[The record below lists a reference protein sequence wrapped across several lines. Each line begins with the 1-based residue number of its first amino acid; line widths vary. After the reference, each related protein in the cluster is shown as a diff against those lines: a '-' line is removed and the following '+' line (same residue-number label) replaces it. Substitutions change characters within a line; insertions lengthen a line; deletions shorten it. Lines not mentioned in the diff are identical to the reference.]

1 MQLGGFKTD
10 FNMKK
15 NYHETEL
22 GKVSDSVKNVE
33 FKETI
38 IDASDGK
45 EKKIADILSGK
56 HDNDFIDK
64 EKFPR
69 NSYYLAYHKATE
81 MLNWAELSRTLAG
94 DRSSIT
100 KVRIPQ
106 KHIQKIDELRKS
118 MTVWILEND
127 PQFNSQTGL

>member
-1 MQLGGFKTD
+1 
-10 FNMKK
+10 MKK
-15 NYHETEL
+15 QKYHETEL
-22 GKVSDSVKNVE
+22 GKVPDSVKNIELKGTV
-33 FKETI
+33 

-45 EKKIADILSGK
+45 EKKIADILTGK

-100 KVRIPQ
+100 KERIPQ

-118 MTVWILEND
+118 IAEWILSND
-127 PQFNSQTGL
+127 PQFNRTAP

>member
-1 MQLGGFKTD
+1 
-10 FNMKK
+10 MKK
-15 NYHETEL
+15 QNNHEAEI
-22 GKVSDSVKNVE
+22 GKVPDSVKNFE
-33 FKETI
+33 FKCSVV
-38 IDASDGK
+38 DPSDGK

-56 HDNDFIDK
+56 HNNDFIDK

-81 MLNWAELSRTLAG
+81 MLNWSELSRTLAG

-100 KVRIPQ
+100 KERISQ

-118 MTVWILEND
+118 IAGWILSND
-127 PQFNSQTGL
+127 PQFNRTAP

>member
-1 MQLGGFKTD
+1 MKTQ
-10 FNMKK
+10 

-22 GKVSDSVKNVE
+22 GKVPESVKNVE
-33 FKETI
+33 FKGTV

-100 KVRIPQ
+100 KERIPQ
-106 KHIQKIDELRKS
+106 KHIQKIDELRKLMS
-118 MTVWILEND
+118 AWILEND
-127 PQFNSQTGL
+127 PQFNL

>member
-1 MQLGGFKTD
+1 
-10 FNMKK
+10 MKK
-15 NYHETEL
+15 QNYHETEL
-22 GKVSDSVKNVE
+22 GKVPDSVKNINLKATV
-33 FKETI
+33 
-38 IDASDGK
+38 IDPSDGK

-100 KVRIPQ
+100 KERIPQ

-118 MTVWILEND
+118 MAEWILSND
-127 PQFNSQTGL
+127 PQFNRTAH

>member
-1 MQLGGFKTD
+1 MMNK
-10 FNMKK
+10 MKK
-15 NYHETEL
+15 QNYHEKEL
-22 GKVSDSVKNVE
+22 GKVPNSVKNVE
-33 FKETI
+33 FKKTV

-45 EKKIADILSGK
+45 EKKIANILSGK

-69 NSYYLAYHKATE
+69 NSYYLAYYKASE

-100 KVRIPQ
+100 KERIPK

-118 MTVWILEND
+118 MAIWILEND
-127 PQFNSQTGL
+127 PQFNL

>member
-1 MQLGGFKTD
+1 
-10 FNMKK
+10 MKK
-15 NYHETEL
+15 QNYHETEL
-22 GKVSDSVKNVE
+22 GKVPDSVKNIELKRTV
-33 FKETI
+33 

-45 EKKIADILSGK
+45 EKMIADILTGK

-69 NSYYLAYHKATE
+69 NSYYLAYDKATE

-100 KVRIPQ
+100 KDRIPQ
-106 KHIQKIDELRKS
+106 KHIQKIDELRKFMS
-118 MTVWILEND
+118 VWILSND
-127 PQFNSQTGL
+127 PQFNRTTP

>member
-1 MQLGGFKTD
+1 
-10 FNMKK
+10 MKK
-15 NYHETEL
+15 QNYHETKL
-22 GKVSDSVKNVE
+22 GKVPDSVKNFE
-33 FKETI
+33 FKGTV

-45 EKKIADILSGK
+45 EKKIADILSGN

-100 KVRIPQ
+100 KERIPQ

-118 MTVWILEND
+118 MAEWILSND
-127 PQFNSQTGL
+127 PQFNRTAL